1 MQTMLHYRTCTVL
14 HKRNLKNYL
23 KLQQQ
28 GTFGPSNVTVTL
40 QLLYT
45 SMLATASVFCYNSFT
60 N

>member
-1 MQTMLHYRTCTVL
+1 LQ
-14 HKRNLKNYL
+14 NYL

-28 GTFGPSNVTVTL
+28 GTFGLSNVTVTL
-40 QLLYT
+40 HLLYT